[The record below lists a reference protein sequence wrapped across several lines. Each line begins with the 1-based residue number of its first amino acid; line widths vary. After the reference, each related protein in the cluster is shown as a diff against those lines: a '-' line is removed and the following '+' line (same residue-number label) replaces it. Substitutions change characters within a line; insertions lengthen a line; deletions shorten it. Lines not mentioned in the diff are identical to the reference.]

1 MSYRLLTLFLWPAI
15 FLYTLK
21 IAWRHRSLNYF
32 KQRLGFAYPS
42 FKQPPLWIHCA
53 SVGES
58 NTALP
63 LLKELIAAYPQ
74 QVFLFTTNTP
84 TGAFIVKKNA
94 SPNTEHC
101 YLPIESSGAIKRFLK
116 QTQPRLALILETEIW
131 PLLYQQCTS
140 THVPISMI
148 NARLSHKT
156 TNTGP
161 WISKLYRQALQQ
173 VDHILCRSSQ
183 DQQLFLQ
190 LGASEQQTETI
201 GNLKFAA
208 PASKTTKAVD
218 HFTERAFILVASTH
232 DDEERQIA
240 RLWKSLQPQPHLL
253 VIAPRHPERTTS
265 ILEQLNPLGLNIAVR
280 SQQQNINSDTE
291 LYLADTIGE
300 LTGFM
305 QQADLVI
312 MGGSFIRHG
321 GQNLLE
327 PARLQ
332 KAIIIGPYMY
342 NFQAEVEQFLDNE
355 ACIQVEDIDE
365 LGQQIQTLISDDA
378 HRQQLG
384 SRAKQLMSKEE
395 DIAQRYAEKII
406 AYYDDQL
413 R

>member
-1 MSYRLLTLFLWPAI
+1 MSYRLLTIVLWPAI

-21 IAWRHRSLNYF
+21 IAWRYRSLRYF
-32 KQRLGFAYPS
+32 KQRLGFAYPR
-42 FKQPPLWIHCA
+42 FKQAPVWIHCA

-63 LLKELIAAYPQ
+63 LLKELITAYPQ
-74 QVFLFTTNTP
+74 QAFLFTTNTA
-84 TGAFIVKKNA
+84 TGAFIIKKNA
-94 SPNTEHC
+94 LPNTEHC

-116 QTQPRLALILETEIW
+116 QTQPRVALILETEIW
-131 PLLYQQCTS
+131 PLLYQQCTNK
-140 THVPISMI
+140 HVPISMI

-156 TNTGP
+156 TNSGP

-190 LGASEQQTETI
+190 LGAREQQTETL
-201 GNLKFAA
+201 GNLKFAT
-208 PASKTTKAVD
+208 PASEAAKVVD

-232 DDEERQIA
+232 NDEELQIA
-240 RLWKSLQPQPHLL
+240 RLWQSLQPQPHLL

-265 ILEQLNPLGLNIAVR
+265 IMEQLKPLALNIAVR
-280 SQQQNINSDTE
+280 SKQQRINNDTE
-291 LYLADTIGE
+291 LYLADTLGE

-305 QQADLVI
+305 QQADFVI
-312 MGGSFIRHG
+312 MGGSFIPHG

-332 KAIIIGPYMY
+332 KAIIVGPYMH

-355 ACIQVEDIDE
+355 ACIQVEDIEE
-365 LGQQIQTLISDDA
+365 LGQQIQALISDNNRRDL
-378 HRQQLG
+378 LG

-395 DIAQRYAEKII
+395 DIAQRYVEKII
-406 AYYDDQL
+406 AYYDNRL